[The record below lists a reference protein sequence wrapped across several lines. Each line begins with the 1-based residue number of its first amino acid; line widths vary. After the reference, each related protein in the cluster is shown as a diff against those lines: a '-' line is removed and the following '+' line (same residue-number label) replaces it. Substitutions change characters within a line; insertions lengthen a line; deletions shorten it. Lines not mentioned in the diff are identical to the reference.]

1 MLNFVGVG
9 KFEMLNLKRLV
20 EDPSLLTVLIFFITE
35 VQNQTLEVPIKEGK
49 EGLKHK

>member
-20 EDPSLLTVLIFFITE
+20 EDPSLLTVLLFFITE
-35 VQNQTLEVPIKEGK
+35 VQNQTLEVSIEGGK
-49 EGLKHK
+49 KD